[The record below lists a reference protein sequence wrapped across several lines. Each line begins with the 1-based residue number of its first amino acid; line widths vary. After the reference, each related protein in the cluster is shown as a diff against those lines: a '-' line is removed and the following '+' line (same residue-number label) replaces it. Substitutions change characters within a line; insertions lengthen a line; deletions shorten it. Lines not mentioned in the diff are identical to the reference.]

1 FLKSLARGQLVMLYM
16 AFNAVMSSTCLFQD
30 VFALGLLY
38 NSFTVYNAV
47 FCVLLEVSSKKSST
61 LKLRTHHY
69 VDQDQFVITGQS
81 KVTTNWYHPTIGQQ
95 PQEPTSA
102 VLQVSISL
110 NKVELSVGESK
121 FFTCT
126 DSQTKPEGPPPPTP
140 APAPAPVVLHSL
152 DLFSLDSHD
161 PGPPPLRPPHFSNR
175 RLIPRGIFFLYCP
188 SPVIGDA
195 VNMNWYSPQGERI
208 ISNQR
213 LVIHTEGVRSRLTI
227 YNAIIEDAGIY
238 RCQVSDSKG
247 QTQEATVVLEIYQ
260 KLTFREV
267 KTPQE
272 FRQGE
277 DAEVVCDVI
286 SSPVPAVSWFYK
298 NREITPER
306 YNRLQVLSNNN
317 LQILKV
323 AKEDE
328 GVYRC
333 EARVEARGEIDFRD
347 IVVVVNVP
355 PLLFIP
361 QETFN
366 ATADYQE
373 SVMFTCIASGSPD
386 PELTWHRK
394 GRQIETSEQYVLNT
408 LEGGKS
414 TLTVR
419 NIRQGDGGPYTCR
432 ATNKAGSK
440 ESELLLKVFVQPHIT
455 HLRNVTAVEGS
466 AAMISCTAEG
476 EPLPEIF
483 WRRATDGQ
491 TFSDGDKTAGSG
503 LGLGSTAMASHAH
516 AAVLFQ
522 SQDGRVEV
530 RGRHGKS
537 MLTITG
543 VRLSDWGRFNCEAL
557 SRIGGHQKSMFLD
570 IEYAPKFQIN
580 HTIFYSWE
588 GNPVNLSCDVMS
600 NPPATMLWRRDRFTI
615 SNDGNSNTRIHTAEG
630 KSVLEVTPMSDRDF
644 GRYNCTARNNIGAR
658 YQEFILAQA
667 AVPSNPYSVRF
678 ASVSQRVVT
687 VTFMKPDSH
696 GGVPI
701 GHYIVNYKDQSSQE
715 WKTVKSLGVQTMV
728 LLTNLEPNT
737 TYEVRVAAV
746 NGKGQGEYSHM
757 EAFQTLPIREPSP
770 PTVHG
775 QRGMGKAY
783 RLGLVKQDD
792 GGMPIVEYIVKY
804 KTDKEEQWMTKLV
817 PGMNDFTILQ
827 PLQWNTRYN
836 VEITAR
842 NVKGLSEPTFF
853 QFLMPQKPDITVLQH
868 LGGQSEVFQASE
880 VVKTLTSLPGQGGGV
895 AGPGQVLQDVNSKV
909 PETVYSL
916 HCGSINPNR
925 FSISDD
931 GVFVFMAA
939 DSLFSGLGLGAVVGL
954 GLAGLLLLLAM
965 VDVGCFFARQW
976 GLLMCISRKLCGKK
990 TATGGKGK
998 EPEEGKAA
1006 YLGNGS
1012 KEPIVEMRTEEERL
1026 SNPEDGS
1033 PVHEP
1038 NETTPL
1044 TEPEKLPLKEENG
1057 KETLKPDLIEIKV
1070 HSDNSLHTKQDDSKA

>member
-1 FLKSLARGQLVMLYM
+1 LSL
-16 AFNAVMSSTCLFQD
+16 SPSPSPS
-30 VFALGLLY
+30 LLL
-38 NSFTVYNAV
+38 S
-47 FCVLLEVSSKKSST
+47 LPLPLSLSHS
-61 LKLRTHHY
+61 L
-69 VDQDQFVITGQS
+69 
-81 KVTTNWYHPTIGQQ
+81 
-95 PQEPTSA
+95 
-102 VLQVSISL
+102 VSISL

-126 DSQTKPEGPPPPTP
+126 
-140 APAPAPVVLHSL
+140 
-152 DLFSLDSHD
+152 
-161 PGPPPLRPPHFSNR
+161 
-175 RLIPRGIFFLYCP
+175 
-188 SPVIGDA
+188 VIGEPISL
-195 VNMNWYSPQGERI
+195 NWFNPQGERI

-213 LVIHTEGVRSRLTI
+213 VVLHTEGVRSRLTI

-238 RCQVSDSKG
+238 RCQAVDAKG

-298 NREITPER
+298 NREITPEH
-306 YNRLQVLSNNN
+306 RLQVLPNNN

-355 PLLFIP
+355 PVLSVP
-361 QETFN
+361 KESFN

-373 SVMFTCIASGSPD
+373 SVTFTCITSGSPD
-386 PELTWHRK
+386 PEVTWLRK
-394 GRQIETSEQYVLNT
+394 GREIERSEQYVLST

-414 TLTVR
+414 TLTIK
-419 NIRQGDGGPYTCR
+419 NIKQGDGGPYTCR
-432 ATNKAGSK
+432 ASNKAGSK
-440 ESELLLKVFVQPHIT
+440 ESEILLKVFVQPHIT

-476 EPLPEIF
+476 EPLPEIS
-483 WRRATDGQ
+483 WRRASDGQ
-491 TFSDGDKTAGSG
+491 TFSHGDK
-503 LGLGSTAMASHAH
+503 
-516 AAVLFQ
+516 

-530 RGRHGKS
+530 QGRHGKS
-537 MLTITG
+537 MLTISG
-543 VRLSDWGRFNCEAL
+543 VRLSDWGRFDCEAL

-588 GNPVNLSCDVMS
+588 GNPVNISCDVMS

-615 SNDGNSNTRIHTAEG
+615 SNEGTSNTRIHTAEG
-630 KSVLEVTPMSDRDF
+630 RSLLEVTPMSDRDF

-667 AVPSNPYSVRF
+667 DVPSNPYSVRF
-678 ASVSQRVVT
+678 ASVSQRIAT

-701 GHYIVNYKDQSSQE
+701 GYYIVNYKDQSSQE
-715 WKTVKSLGVQTMV
+715 WRTVKSHGVQTMV

-746 NGKGQGEYSHM
+746 NGKGQGEYSHT
-757 EAFQTLPIREPSP
+757 ETFQTLPIREPSP

-775 QRGMGKAY
+775 QRGVGKAY

-853 QFLMPQKPDITVLQH
+853 QFLMPQKPDIT
-868 LGGQSEVFQASE
+868 
-880 VVKTLTSLPGQGGGV
+880 
-895 AGPGQVLQDVNSKV
+895 
-909 PETVYSL
+909 
-916 HCGSINPNR
+916 
-925 FSISDD
+925 
-931 GVFVFMAA
+931 A

-954 GLAGLLLLLAM
+954 GLAGLLLLLVL
-965 VDVGCFFARQW
+965 VDVSCFFLRQC
-976 GLLMCISRKLCGKK
+976 GLLMCISRKLCSKK
-990 TATGGKGK
+990 TATSSKGK
-998 EPEEGKAA
+998 ELEEGKAA
-1006 YLGNGS
+1006 YL
-1012 KEPIVEMRTEEERL
+1012 
-1026 SNPEDGS
+1026 
-1033 PVHEP
+1033 
-1038 NETTPL
+1038 
-1044 TEPEKLPLKEENG
+1044 KLPLKEENG
-1057 KETLKPDLIEIKV
+1057 KDVLKPDLIEIKV
-1070 HSDNSLHTKQDDSKA
+1070 HSDNSIHTKQDDSKA

>member
-1 FLKSLARGQLVMLYM
+1 MGE
-16 AFNAVMSSTCLFQD
+16 AVSGYVLQSS
-30 VFALGLLY
+30 
-38 NSFTVYNAV
+38 
-47 FCVLLEVSSKKSST
+47 
-61 LKLRTHHY
+61 
-69 VDQDQFVITGQS
+69 
-81 KVTTNWYHPTIGQQ
+81 P
-95 PQEPTSA
+95 A

-126 DSQTKPEGPPPPTP
+126 
-140 APAPAPVVLHSL
+140 
-152 DLFSLDSHD
+152 
-161 PGPPPLRPPHFSNR
+161 
-175 RLIPRGIFFLYCP
+175 
-188 SPVIGDA
+188 VIGDA

-491 TFSDGDKTAGSG
+491 TFSDGDK
-503 LGLGSTAMASHAH
+503 
-516 AAVLFQ
+516 

-853 QFLMPQKPDITVLQH
+853 QFLMPQKPDIT
-868 LGGQSEVFQASE
+868 
-880 VVKTLTSLPGQGGGV
+880 
-895 AGPGQVLQDVNSKV
+895 
-909 PETVYSL
+909 
-916 HCGSINPNR
+916 
-925 FSISDD
+925 
-931 GVFVFMAA
+931 A

>member
-1 FLKSLARGQLVMLYM
+1 MLLKSV
-16 AFNAVMSSTCLFQD
+16 CL
-30 VFALGLLY
+30 LGLLVCG
-38 NSFTVYNAV
+38 S
-47 FCVLLEVSSKKSST
+47 
-61 LKLRTHHY
+61 
-69 VDQDQFVITGQS
+69 Q
-81 KVTTNWYHPTIGQQ
+81 
-95 PQEPTSA
+95 A

-126 DSQTKPEGPPPPTP
+126 
-140 APAPAPVVLHSL
+140 
-152 DLFSLDSHD
+152 
-161 PGPPPLRPPHFSNR
+161 
-175 RLIPRGIFFLYCP
+175 
-188 SPVIGDA
+188 VIGEPISL
-195 VNMNWYSPQGERI
+195 NWFNPQGERI

-213 LVIHTEGVRSRLTI
+213 VVLHTEGVRSRLTI

-238 RCQVSDSKG
+238 RCQAVDAKG

-306 YNRLQVLSNNN
+306 FNRLQVLPNNN

-355 PLLFIP
+355 PVLLVP
-361 QETFN
+361 KESFN

-373 SVMFTCIASGSPD
+373 SVTFTCITSGSPD
-386 PELTWHRK
+386 PEVTWLRK
-394 GRQIETSEQYVLNT
+394 GRQIERSEQYVLST

-414 TLTVR
+414 TLTIK
-419 NIRQGDGGPYTCR
+419 NIKQGDGGPYTCR
-432 ATNKAGSK
+432 ASNKAGSK
-440 ESELLLKVFVQPHIT
+440 ESEILLKVFVQPHIT

-476 EPLPEIF
+476 EPLPEIS
-483 WRRATDGQ
+483 WRRASDGQ
-491 TFSDGDKTAGSG
+491 TFSHGDK
-503 LGLGSTAMASHAH
+503 
-516 AAVLFQ
+516 

-530 RGRHGKS
+530 QGRHGKS
-537 MLTITG
+537 MLTISG
-543 VRLSDWGRFNCEAL
+543 VRLSDWGRFDCEAL

-588 GNPVNLSCDVMS
+588 GNPVNISCEVMS

-615 SNDGNSNTRIHTAEG
+615 SNEGTSNTRIHTAEG
-630 KSVLEVTPMSDRDF
+630 RSLLEVTPMSDRDF

-667 AVPSNPYSVRF
+667 DVPSNPYSVRF
-678 ASVSQRVVT
+678 ASVSQRIAT

-715 WKTVKSLGVQTMV
+715 WRTVKSHGVQTMV

-746 NGKGQGEYSHM
+746 NGKGQGEYSHT
-757 EAFQTLPIREPSP
+757 ETFQTLPIREPSP

-775 QRGMGKAY
+775 QRGVGKAY

-827 PLQWNTRYN
+827 PLQWNMRYN

-853 QFLMPQKPDITVLQH
+853 QFLMPQKPDIT
-868 LGGQSEVFQASE
+868 
-880 VVKTLTSLPGQGGGV
+880 
-895 AGPGQVLQDVNSKV
+895 
-909 PETVYSL
+909 
-916 HCGSINPNR
+916 
-925 FSISDD
+925 
-931 GVFVFMAA
+931 A

-954 GLAGLLLLLAM
+954 GLAGLLLLLVL
-965 VDVGCFFARQW
+965 VDVSCFFLRQC
-976 GLLMCISRKLCGKK
+976 GLLMCISRKLCSKK
-990 TATGGKGK
+990 TATSSKGK
-998 EPEEGKAA
+998 ELEEGKAA
-1006 YLGNGS
+1006 YLGDGS
-1012 KEPIVEMRTEEERL
+1012 KEPIVEMRTEEERIT
-1026 SNPEDGS
+1026 NPEDGS

-1057 KETLKPDLIEIKV
+1057 KDVLKPDLIEIKV
-1070 HSDNSLHTKQDDSKA
+1070 HSDNSIHTKQDDSKA

>member
-1 FLKSLARGQLVMLYM
+1 MLLK
-16 AFNAVMSSTCLFQD
+16 AVC
-30 VFALGLLY
+30 VLGLLVCG
-38 NSFTVYNAV
+38 SQA
-47 FCVLLEVSSKKSST
+47 
-61 LKLRTHHY
+61 
-69 VDQDQFVITGQS
+69 I
-81 KVTTNWYHPTIGQQ
+81 
-95 PQEPTSA
+95 
-102 VLQVSISL
+102 LQVTISL

-126 DSQTKPEGPPPPTP
+126 
-140 APAPAPVVLHSL
+140 
-152 DLFSLDSHD
+152 
-161 PGPPPLRPPHFSNR
+161 
-175 RLIPRGIFFLYCP
+175 
-188 SPVIGDA
+188 VIGEP
-195 VNMNWYSPQGERI
+195 VNINWFNPQGERI

-213 LVIHTEGVRSRLTI
+213 VVLHTEGVRSRLTI

-238 RCQVSDSKG
+238 RCQAVDARG

-306 YNRLQVLSNNN
+306 FKRLQVLANNN

-323 AKEDE
+323 AKDDE

-347 IVVVVNVP
+347 IVMVVNVP
-355 PLLFIP
+355 PVLSVA
-361 QETFN
+361 QESFN

-373 SVMFTCIASGSPD
+373 SVTFTCITSGSPD
-386 PELTWHRK
+386 PEVTWHRK
-394 GRQIETSEQYVLNT
+394 GRQIERSEQYVLNT

-414 TLTVR
+414 TLTIK
-419 NIRQGDGGPYTCR
+419 NIKQGDGGPYTCR
-432 ATNKAGSK
+432 ASNKAGSL
-440 ESELLLKVFVQPHIT
+440 EREILLKVFVQPHIT

-476 EPLPEIF
+476 EPVPEIS
-483 WRRATDGQ
+483 WRRASDGQ
-491 TFSDGDKTAGSG
+491 TFSHGDK
-503 LGLGSTAMASHAH
+503 
-516 AAVLFQ
+516 

-530 RGRHGKS
+530 QGRHGKS

-543 VRLSDWGRFNCEAL
+543 VRLLDWGRFDCEAL

-588 GNPVNLSCDVMS
+588 GNPVNISCDVMS
-600 NPPATMLWRRDRFTI
+600 NPPASMLWRRDRFTI
-615 SNDGNSNTRIHTAEG
+615 SNEGSSNTRIHTAEG
-630 KSVLEVTPMSDRDF
+630 RSLLEVTPMSDRDF

-667 AVPSNPYSVRF
+667 DVPSNPYSVRF
-678 ASVSQRVVT
+678 ASVSQRIAS

-701 GHYIVNYKDQSSQE
+701 GHYIVNYKDQGSQE
-715 WKTVKSLGVQTMV
+715 WRTVKSHGVQTMV

-746 NGKGQGEYSHM
+746 NGKGQGEYSHT
-757 EAFQTLPIREPSP
+757 ETFQTLPIREPSP

-775 QRGMGKAY
+775 QRGVGKAY

-804 KTDKEEQWMTKLV
+804 KTVGISAKLQDKEEQWMTKLV

-853 QFLMPQKPDITVLQH
+853 QFLMPQKPDIT
-868 LGGQSEVFQASE
+868 
-880 VVKTLTSLPGQGGGV
+880 
-895 AGPGQVLQDVNSKV
+895 
-909 PETVYSL
+909 
-916 HCGSINPNR
+916 
-925 FSISDD
+925 
-931 GVFVFMAA
+931 

-954 GLAGLLLLLAM
+954 GLAGLLLLLVL
-965 VDVGCFFARQW
+965 VDISCFFLRQC
-976 GLLMCISRKLCGKK
+976 GLLMCISRKLCSKK
-990 TATGGKGK
+990 TATSSKGK
-998 EPEEGKAA
+998 ELEEGKAA
-1006 YLGNGS
+1006 YL
-1012 KEPIVEMRTEEERL
+1012 
-1026 SNPEDGS
+1026 
-1033 PVHEP
+1033 
-1038 NETTPL
+1038 
-1044 TEPEKLPLKEENG
+1044 KLPLKEENG
-1057 KETLKPDLIEIKV
+1057 KDVLKPDLIEIKV
-1070 HSDNSLHTKQDDSKA
+1070 HSDNSIHTKQDDSKA

>member
-1 FLKSLARGQLVMLYM
+1 MFDEEDDDLGRSIQA
-16 AFNAVMSSTCLFQD
+16 SS
-30 VFALGLLY
+30 VPA
-38 NSFTVYNAV
+38 S
-47 FCVLLEVSSKKSST
+47 
-61 LKLRTHHY
+61 
-69 VDQDQFVITGQS
+69 
-81 KVTTNWYHPTIGQQ
+81 
-95 PQEPTSA
+95 

-126 DSQTKPEGPPPPTP
+126 
-140 APAPAPVVLHSL
+140 
-152 DLFSLDSHD
+152 
-161 PGPPPLRPPHFSNR
+161 
-175 RLIPRGIFFLYCP
+175 
-188 SPVIGDA
+188 VIGEPISL
-195 VNMNWYSPQGERI
+195 NWFNPQGERI

-213 LVIHTEGVRSRLTI
+213 VVLHTEGVRSRLTI

-238 RCQVSDSKG
+238 RCQAVDAKG
-247 QTQEATVVLEIYQ
+247 QSQEATVVLEIYQ

-306 YNRLQVLSNNN
+306 FNRLQVLPNNN

-355 PLLFIP
+355 PVLSVP
-361 QETFN
+361 KESFN

-373 SVMFTCIASGSPD
+373 SVTFTCITSGSPD
-386 PELTWHRK
+386 PEVTWLRK
-394 GRQIETSEQYVLNT
+394 GREIERSEQYVLST

-414 TLTVR
+414 TLTIK
-419 NIRQGDGGPYTCR
+419 NIKQGDGGPYTCR
-432 ATNKAGSK
+432 ASNKAGSK
-440 ESELLLKVFVQPHIT
+440 ESEILLKVFVQPHIT

-476 EPLPEIF
+476 EPLPEIS
-483 WRRATDGQ
+483 WRRASDGQ
-491 TFSDGDKTAGSG
+491 TFSHGDK
-503 LGLGSTAMASHAH
+503 
-516 AAVLFQ
+516 

-530 RGRHGKS
+530 QGRHGKS
-537 MLTITG
+537 MLTISG
-543 VRLSDWGRFNCEAL
+543 VRLSDWGRFDCEAL

-588 GNPVNLSCDVMS
+588 GNPVNISCNVMS

-615 SNDGNSNTRIHTAEG
+615 SNEGTSNTRIHTAEG
-630 KSVLEVTPMSDRDF
+630 RSLLEVTPMSDRDF

-667 AVPSNPYSVRF
+667 DVPSNPYSVRF
-678 ASVSQRVVT
+678 ASVSQRIAT

-715 WKTVKSLGVQTMV
+715 WRMVKSHGVQTMV

-746 NGKGQGEYSHM
+746 NGKGQGEYSHT
-757 EAFQTLPIREPSP
+757 ETFQTLPIREPSP

-775 QRGMGKAY
+775 QRGVGKAY

-853 QFLMPQKPDITVLQH
+853 QFLMPQKPDIT
-868 LGGQSEVFQASE
+868 
-880 VVKTLTSLPGQGGGV
+880 
-895 AGPGQVLQDVNSKV
+895 
-909 PETVYSL
+909 
-916 HCGSINPNR
+916 
-925 FSISDD
+925 
-931 GVFVFMAA
+931 A

-954 GLAGLLLLLAM
+954 GLAGLLLLLVL
-965 VDVGCFFARQW
+965 VDVSCFFLRQC
-976 GLLMCISRKLCGKK
+976 GLLMCISRKLCSKK
-990 TATGGKGK
+990 TATSSKGK
-998 EPEEGKAA
+998 ELEEGKAA
-1006 YLGNGS
+1006 YLGDGS
-1012 KEPIVEMRTEEERL
+1012 KEPIVEMRTEEERIT
-1026 SNPEDGS
+1026 NPEDCS

-1057 KETLKPDLIEIKV
+1057 KDVLKPDLIEIKV
-1070 HSDNSLHTKQDDSKA
+1070 HSDNSIHTKQDDSKA